1 MNKRSSGNLS
11 AAAFLACLVLS
22 FGTVQAAPLP
32 SGSAVAK
39 AIFKFFGKEGA
50 EEATEYLAKQGG
62 REVAERVAAS
72 ALREGGEEAAEQV
85 SMLAA
90 KYGPEALTALDN
102 APSLGPVL
110 SALKELPES
119 QTKAALARM
128 AAGSAGRE
136 LAETVSRFGAGA
148 LRSELKHPG
157 VGGTLVRLL
166 GDDGAELATK
176 LTTEQAIAITR
187 HADDLAKLPSPQ
199 RAGILSLLRNDTERM
214 VGFLGRFAQA
224 NPGKTLFTVAATTII
239 LAEPERILGGEEI
252 VFDADGNP
260 IVVTKPGIMGRTM
273 ESGGKVVANV
283 SEQYIRPLY
292 LSVLA
297 FVGVFASLFMCTK
310 LFHFARGTPTPAPR
324 EPRTIDV
331 SAKKR

>member
-1 MNKRSSGNLS
+1 MNKRVVASTLVVIAVFSSLS
-11 AAAFLACLVLS
+11 GIAA
-22 FGTVQAAPLP
+22 AAPLP

-39 AIFKFFGKEGA
+39 AILKYFGKEGA

-62 REVAERVAAS
+62 REVAERVAAG

-102 APSLGPVL
+102 APALAPVL
-110 SALKELPES
+110 AALKELPES
-119 QTKAALARM
+119 QTKAALARL

-136 LAETVSRFGAGA
+136 LAETVGRFGAGA

-166 GDDGAELATK
+166 GDEGAELATK
-176 LTTEQAIAITR
+176 LSTDQAIAIAR
-187 HADDLAKLPSPQ
+187 HADDLAKLPSAQ
-199 RAGILSLLRNDTERM
+199 RAGILSLLRNDTERV
-214 VGFLGRFAQA
+214 VGFLGQFAKA
-224 NPGKTLFTVAATTII
+224 NPGKTLFTVAATAII

-252 VFDADGNP
+252 VFDAEGNP
-260 IVVTKPGIMGRTM
+260 VLISKPGIVGRTV
-273 ESGGKVVANV
+273 ESGGKVAAVV

-292 LSVLA
+292 LSALA
-297 FVGVFASLFMCTK
+297 FVGVFGSLFM
-310 LFHFARGTPTPAPR
+310 LSRLYHFNRGPR
-324 EPRTIDV
+324 VAEPKEPKAIDV
-331 SAKKR
+331 SAKKKS